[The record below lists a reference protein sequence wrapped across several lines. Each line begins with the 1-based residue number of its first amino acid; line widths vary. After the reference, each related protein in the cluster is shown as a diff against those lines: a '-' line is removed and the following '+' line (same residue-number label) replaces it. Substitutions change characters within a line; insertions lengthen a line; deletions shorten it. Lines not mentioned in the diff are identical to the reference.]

1 MFAGLAAGWHY
12 YLDVLESGQ
21 PADEAAWDV
30 TWKELLLEYQSR
42 VAAL

>member
-1 MFAGLAAGWHY
+1 MFAGLAAGWHN

-21 PADEAAWDV
+21 PADEAAWEAK
-30 TWKELLLEYQSR
+30 WKELLPEYKSR